1 MKDYF
6 GMKLSVIGLIGAVLI
21 IGLAGCKYFD
31 AAKNMPQSIGRDYSD
46 FFGDSKA
53 SVVFYRSERNEYIV
67 YNKAGANIRHS
78 PCSTFK
84 IVSTL
89 MGLDA
94 GAVASADTRLG
105 YDGAKYEYT
114 AWNKDVTLEE
124 AFRASCVWYYKK
136 LTAKLEKPYVQE
148 TLNRLHYGNC
158 DISVW
163 NNSGHN
169 AFWLV
174 STLQISPLEQTKV
187 LRAIFSG
194 KSGFKPEHVAI
205 LKNCM
210 KYDNIGAIGFYGKTG
225 TGRNHNTNHLEG
237 WFVGF
242 LALSDGELVYYAVHM
257 ADPDKDISGPMVRGI
272 VEKIVKQTF
281 PEKHRN

>member
-1 MKDYF
+1 MR
-6 GMKLSVIGLIGAVLI
+6 LSVIGLICVVFI
-21 IGLAGCKYFD
+21 TGLTGCKYFD
-31 AAKNMPQSIGRDYSD
+31 AAENMPQSVERDYSV

-53 SVVFYRSERNEYIV
+53 SVVFYRPERNEYIV
-67 YNKAGANIRHS
+67 YNKSGANIRHS

-84 IVSTL
+84 VVSTL

-94 GAVASADTRLG
+94 GAVASVDAKLG
-105 YDGAKYEYT
+105 YDGVKHEYM

-136 LTAKLEKPYVQE
+136 LTAKLEKSYVQE

-158 DISVW
+158 DINAW
-163 NNSGHN
+163 NSNGHN
-169 AFWLV
+169 GFWLE
-174 STLQISPLEQTKV
+174 STLQISPLEQTNV
-187 LRAIFSG
+187 LRTIFSG

-237 WFVGF
+237 WLVGF
-242 LALSDGELVYYAVHM
+242 LALPDGELVYYAVHM
-257 ADPDKDISGPMVRGI
+257 ADPGNDISGPVVRGI
-272 VEKIVKQTF
+272 VEKIVKLTF
-281 PEKHRN
+281 PEKHKS